1 MPVGPEPAAPQPR
14 DTAEE
19 LQHTIGMLVRQMR
32 GAASGGLSLSQMSVL
47 KRLDR
52 LGPSTASDLA
62 RAEKIRPQSVI
73 ATVNALQADGYVTR
87 IPHPTDGRRLLISLT
102 PEGQALVNER
112 RKAGHGRIAELIAER
127 LTPAEQSLLAEAVPL
142 LRRLA
147 ED

>member
-1 MPVGPEPAAPQPR
+1 MPAEVSRPDARPG
-14 DTAEE
+14 DLAEE
-19 LQHTIGMLVRQMR
+19 LQSALGMLVRQMR
-32 GAASGGLSLSQMSVL
+32 AAAGSGVSLSQVSVL

-73 ATVNALQADGYVTR
+73 ATVNALQADDYVTR
-87 IPHPTDGRRLLISLT
+87 APHPTDGRRLLISLT
-102 PEGQALVNER
+102 PKGRSFVQER
-112 RKAGHGRIAELIAER
+112 RRAGHGRVTELIAER
-127 LTPAEQSLLAEAVPL
+127 LTPAEQRLLAEAVPL